1 MFNFIRLLFLT
12 VSLVGL
18 LLSTNAVGQEKKKT
32 EKPPEPPKI
41 LMVIPPFMEQDK
53 TSKILLRG
61 KQLDLVTSVEAAG
74 KKVKIIR
81 KGKAGVPQGMSA
93 DKLGDTEVEIEI
105 TSQKEDRFELIAKTD
120 ALNSKPFE
128 LLIKNGIL
136 SEKEPNQGFTQAQ
149 ELTIPSMVHGKIQ
162 ANQDVDVF
170 KIKATSGSLIQVK
183 IHAEKFGSPLDAML
197 TVYDD
202 AGVKLFFADDSKE
215 SRDASLSFKM
225 PAGGMVNL
233 CVQDAHDRGGDLF
246 HYLLEVKK

>member
-12 VSLVGL
+12 VSLAGL
-18 LLSTNAVGQEKKKT
+18 LLSTNAVGQEKKKI

-41 LMVIPPFMEQDK
+41 LMVIPPFMEQNK

-61 KQLDLVTSVEAAG
+61 KQLDLVTAVEVAG

-105 TSQKEDRFELIAKTD
+105 TSQKEDRLELVAKTD

-136 SEKEPNQGFTQAQ
+136 SEKEPTQ
-149 ELTIPSMVHGKIQ
+149 
-162 ANQDVDVF
+162 
-170 KIKATSGSLIQVK
+170 
-183 IHAEKFGSPLDAML
+183 
-197 TVYDD
+197 
-202 AGVKLFFADDSKE
+202 
-215 SRDASLSFKM
+215 
-225 PAGGMVNL
+225 
-233 CVQDAHDRGGDLF
+233 
-246 HYLLEVKK
+246 